1 MSATLEAPPAA
12 LPLPSTSSST
22 RGSPCTCSH
31 PPGTVPPR
39 PPAHRFIFCHYC
51 GDPCTLS
58 SISVS
63 PAVPSPHSG
72 CPPSEHH
79 PPPKGT
85 VTGASPRA
93 RAGSPLQSPPEC
105 VTNAACAMQWP
116 ACAHMSSSSAGL
128 PRCTQQSCSPLAA
141 ASPPSQSPQQLG
153 MPPGHSLPPGGSPSP
168 LLSPPICTIPGVAL
182 GQRDGVLRS
191 LPDPIAGCPLPSP
204 PGKMLPG
211 AQAAFPENAPL
222 ALGRIETSGR

>member
-1 MSATLEAPPAA
+1 MSNSNFQPGDRVLPLSATLEAPPAA

-141 ASPPSQSPQQLG
+141 ASPPSQSPPAAGNAPRPFLASWGQPLARPFPSYLHHPG
-153 MPPGHSLPPGGSPSP
+153 GGTGTAGRCPPLPP
-168 LLSPPICTIPGVAL
+168 
-182 GQRDGVLRS
+182 
-191 LPDPIAGCPLPSP
+191 
-204 PGKMLPG
+204 
-211 AQAAFPENAPL
+211 
-222 ALGRIETSGR
+222 